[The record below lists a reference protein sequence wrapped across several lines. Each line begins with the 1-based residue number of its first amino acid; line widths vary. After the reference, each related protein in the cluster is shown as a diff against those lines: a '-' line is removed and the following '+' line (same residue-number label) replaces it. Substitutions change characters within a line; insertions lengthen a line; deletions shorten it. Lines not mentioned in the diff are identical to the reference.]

1 MAGADAYG
9 WGRDPWHWM
18 APEGSYAREGHQDGG
33 ARVREVRAMV
43 GALHGM
49 GVQVLVDQVFGRV
62 AAWGQERGSVLD
74 RVVPGYYHRLDEAG
88 AVVES
93 GGWRGGVDTGRAMG
107 ERLMIDGAW
116 RGCAITGWTDCAWT

>member
-1 MAGADAYG
+1 MALRPVRVSQLNGYIK
-9 WGRDPWHWM
+9 RVLETDPLL
-18 APEGSYAREGHQDGG
+18 GSVSVIGEISNLKYHSHQDGG

-43 GALHGM
+43 GALHSM

-93 GGWRGGVDTGRAMG
+93 GGWRGGVDTGSE
-107 ERLMIDGAW
+107 ERL
-116 RGCAITGWTDCAWT
+116 